1 MMNKDIKND
10 LNRVITDLEKQGYK
24 KNSHRDSNKIEGLG
38 DAVEATLR
46 KFGITEERFKKFF
59 GLKECNCT
67 KRKQWLNSVLSW
79 HKRTNIDE

>member
-1 MMNKDIKND
+1 MDKNIRDQINK
-10 LNRVITDLEKQGYK
+10 VITDLEKQGYK
-24 KNSHRDSNKIEGLG
+24 KNSHRDTNKIEGLG

-67 KRKQWLNSVLSW
+67 FREQRRFV
-79 HKRTNIDE
+79 